1 MKRTLRR
8 LWRIISFP
16 FRAFFWVIRILA
28 RGLHNRIVEIREF
41 FSSEVDDSPVG
52 EALGKAFNQPGDI
65 LIHLDALRKHLLRA
79 VVVLLITTFLSFT
92 FFEQIMGF
100 LTVPLKG
107 GMASLVTAPGARL
120 AATKRASW
128 SGIEPPVAAVVAS
141 ASPPP

>member
-107 GMASLVTAPGARL
+107 GMASLVA
-120 AATKRASW
+120 
-128 SGIEPPVAAVVAS
+128 IEVTEPIGTVMRV
-141 ASPPP
+141 